1 MPIELNR
8 RFVECK
14 NDGSTDPDL
23 VARFGRTDSTLG
35 WADLLKRR
43 RVVFLAEAGSG
54 KSTEMVAQSRAVPES
69 AGQAFYVTVEDVGR
83 LGLEGALRLSD
94 RERLVAWRKSF
105 QEAWFFID
113 SVDEAKSDGVKLRTV
128 VANLADAISG
138 CERRAHIILSGRY
151 TDWEFRRDLVLVRDA
166 LAVPPHE
173 ELPLA
178 PTPDELV
185 ISVIHR
191 EHLDTPTP
199 PEDVLVVVMTGL
211 DEARVR
217 QFAEGKGIN
226 SVDGLLEQIES
237 GNLWQ
242 FARRPLDLDWL
253 TEFWRAN
260 RRLGSLAEM
269 LRVCIAARLQ
279 ESNTDRTRRDDL
291 AAERAAA
298 GLERVAAALVFG
310 RKDTIAIPDGEIDL
324 TADQSAVDLADV
336 LPDWSPQDR
345 TRLITRAV
353 FDPATYGR
361 ARLHNDNEGVVRGFL
376 AARWLLRLSKGN
388 LSKRHLHDLLFA
400 DTYGVPVIK
409 PSMQETAAWLSLW
422 DDTVAGEV
430 AKRNPSL
437 LLSSG
442 DPQSLPLGARERL
455 LHEVVNRLVSGERLP
470 IIDFDGLRRFARADL
485 APELRRMFK
494 AHAKHD
500 EVEQL
505 LLRIIWAG
513 KIEELADLAED
524 VTLDGARNRYTSI
537 LAGRALMAT
546 GKHKAL
552 VSYAGRVRKHADKQ
566 PATVVWDALGTIFPT
581 TLTIDDALDILS
593 RIDVT
598 DRDGGLGLDYIGPS
612 FVTKIASAADLE
624 TFLRG
629 VLAQLGGSPSAGD
642 REETKREAAYFPMID
657 AAATRLLKLSPSRQ
671 APEPVLDAVARIG
684 DSLRGASHRAQE
696 VRPEL
701 VEELKKTPD
710 RRRLAFWRFAE
721 KLRGHRMLAG
731 REITS
736 IFDMS
741 LVGWPLEMVEE
752 DIDWL
757 LADAQGRTLVAERR
771 LAIDTAM
778 LVWSSLGRPDA
789 LRGLIAQAVEEDA
802 DLKAVFAAWTTSAPK
817 PPELVKSEKE
827 YEALKKRNA
836 LERAAVD
843 RSWTDFVAEIRNDPD
858 KLRKPQPTTQETADS
873 RVYRLWLLLR
883 YASSDRQYALETVA
897 PLEPM
902 IGREAT
908 EAFRAALI
916 AHWRPRRPWLR
927 STRKNGELGQSRD
940 FDSMGIAAITIEAHG
955 NPNWARDLSESDA
968 RRAAEYGTLELS
980 GFPSWL
986 SELATQKPDI
996 IREVLE
1002 RELRAELARPPDAP
1016 SFGVVE
1022 NLANGIDNITELL
1035 APIAIDEIERN
1046 ESMASRPLHLFLC
1059 IALHAKDRER
1069 DRLKAIAAK
1078 RFRLL
1083 ADLDSLTEY
1092 AATLFALDAGA
1103 ATKMLIERLDK
1114 AEINYQAGLVQ
1125 RVLPRVFG
1133 GEFSRGE
1140 VIVGNFPLEE
1150 LERMVRLAYRTIR
1163 TADDIRHVSGEVY
1176 SSTDRDHA
1184 EHARG
1189 AVFERIVTM
1198 PGRAEFDAIVRMQ
1211 SDPDITVP
1219 KAYLEALKI
1228 ERAAIDSET
1237 APWAARDAME
1247 FEIGAETQ
1255 PHTAVD
1261 LQRLALQRLVDMQHD
1276 LVNDEYQQGETLALL
1291 PKESRVQRWL
1301 ADRMTLKQGRSY
1313 SVDREVHVADEKEPD
1328 IRLRC
1333 KPTDATMPIEVK
1345 VAESWT
1351 LEQLEDALVKQ
1362 LCGRYLRAK
1371 NGRHGI
1377 LLLVHQK
1384 HRPRGWQRKKGA
1396 TLTFTEVVAH
1406 LKRMADQI
1414 SGAAVGGPQPE
1425 IATIDVSQFCKN
1437 VGSRAAG
1444 KKAAKASKKTKTKER
1459 PVARAKKTNAARAKK
1474 ANVKK
1479 KPSTGAKVRDNAV
1492 VRSPPRSQKRTGARL
1507 RRRT

>member
-14 NDGSTDPDL
+14 DDGSTDPNL

-69 AGQAFYVTVEDVGR
+69 VGQAFYATVEDVGR
-83 LGLEGALRLSD
+83 LGLEGALRVSD
-94 RERLVAWRKSF
+94 RKRLAAWRKSD
-105 QEAWFFID
+105 QEAWFFVD

-151 TDWEFRRDLVLVRDA
+151 TDWEFRRDLGLVRDA
-166 LAVPPHE
+166 LAMPPDE
-173 ELPLA
+173 ELPSA

-191 EHLDTPTP
+191 ERLDTPTP

-217 QFAEGKGIN
+217 QFAEGKGIDDVN
-226 SVDGLLEQIES
+226 GLLEQIES

-260 RRLGSLAEM
+260 RRLGSLGEM
-269 LRVCIAARLQ
+269 LRVCIAERLQ

-345 TRLITRAV
+345 ARLITRAV

-376 AARWLLRLSKGN
+376 AARWLLRLSKAN

-409 PSMQETAAWLSLW
+409 LSMQETAAWLSLW

-430 AKRNPSL
+430 AKWNPFL

-442 DPQSLPLGARERL
+442 DPQSLPLATRERL
-455 LHEVVNRLVSGERLP
+455 LREVVKRVVSGERVP

-485 APELRRMFK
+485 APEIRRLFK

-524 VTLDGARNRYTSI
+524 VTLDVSRKRYTSI

-546 GKHKAL
+546 GKHEAL
-552 VSYAGRVRKHADKQ
+552 VSYAARVRKHAVKQ
-566 PATVVWDALGTIFPT
+566 PATVVWDALGTIFPSA
-581 TLTIDDALDILS
+581 LTIDDALDILS
-593 RIDVT
+593 RINVT
-598 DRDGGLGLDYIGPS
+598 DRDGGLGLDYIGPKL
-612 FVTKIASAADLE
+612 VPKIASAADLE

-629 VLAQLGGSPSAGD
+629 ALAQLGGSPSAGD
-642 REETKREAAYFPMID
+642 REETKREAAYFPMVS
-657 AAATRLLKLSPSRQ
+657 AAATRLLELSPSTQ
-671 APEPVLDAVARIG
+671 APEPALDAVARIG
-684 DSLRGASHRAQE
+684 DSLRASSHRARE
-696 VRPEL
+696 ARPEL
-701 VEELKKTPD
+701 VAELKKTPD

-741 LVGWPLEMVEE
+741 LVGWPLDMVEE

-757 LADAQGRTLVAERR
+757 LADAQGRTLGSERR

-778 LVWSSLGRPDA
+778 LVWRDLGRPDA
-789 LRGLIAQAVEEDA
+789 LRDRIAQAVGEDA
-802 DLKAVFAAWTTSAPK
+802 DLKAAFAAWTTPAPK

-836 LERAAVD
+836 LERAAHD
-843 RSWTDFVAEIRNDPD
+843 KSWTDFAAEMRNDPD
-858 KLRKPQPTTQETADS
+858 KLRKAQPTTEKTADS
-873 RVYRLWLLLR
+873 RVYHLWRLLR
-883 YASSDRQYALETVA
+883 DASSDRQYALDTVA

-908 EAFRAALI
+908 DAFRAALI
-916 AHWRPRRPWLR
+916 AHWRPWKPWIR
-927 STRKNGELGQSRD
+927 SARKNEELSQRRN

-968 RRAAEYGTLELS
+968 RRAAEYGTLELT
-980 GFPSWL
+980 GFPKWL
-986 SELATQKPDI
+986 SELATHKPDI
-996 IREVLE
+996 VCEVLE
-1002 RELRAELARPPDAP
+1002 RELKAELARPPDAP
-1016 SFGVVE
+1016 SFGVAQ
-1022 NLANGIDNITELL
+1022 NLANGNDNITELL
-1035 APIAIDEIERN
+1035 APVAIDEIERN
-1046 ESMASRPLHLFLC
+1046 ESMASRPLSLLLR
-1059 IALHAKDRER
+1059 IAQHAKDGER

-1078 RFRLL
+1078 RVRLST
-1083 ADLDSLTEY
+1083 DLDSSTQY
-1092 AATLFALDAGA
+1092 AATLFALDARA
-1103 ATKMLIERLDK
+1103 ATKLIIERLDK
-1114 AEINYQAGLVQ
+1114 VEIDDQAALVQ

-1133 GEFSRGE
+1133 GQFSRDE
-1140 VIVGNFPLEE
+1140 VIVENFPLEE
-1150 LERMVRLAYRTIR
+1150 LERLVRLAYRTIR
-1163 TADDIRHVSGEVY
+1163 TAEDIGHVSGEVY
-1176 SSTDRDHA
+1176 SPTDRDDA

-1189 AVFERIVTM
+1189 AVFKRIATM
-1198 PGRAEFDAIVRMQ
+1198 PGRAAFDAIVRMQ
-1211 SDPDITVP
+1211 SDRDITVP
-1219 KAYLEALKI
+1219 KAYLQELKI
-1228 ERAAIDSET
+1228 ERAAIDSEM

-1247 FEIGAETQ
+1247 FETTAETQ

-1261 LQRLALQRLVDMQHD
+1261 LQRLALQRLEDMQHD

-1313 SVDREVHVADEKEPD
+1313 SVDREVHVADEREPD

-1351 LEQLEDALVKQ
+1351 LKQLEDALVMQ
-1362 LCGRYLRAK
+1362 LCGRYLRA
-1371 NGRHGI
+1371 NDGRHGI

-1384 HRPRGWQRKKGA
+1384 HRPRGWSRKKGA
-1396 TLTFTEVVAH
+1396 ALTFTEVVAH
-1406 LKRMADQI
+1406 LKKMAVGI

-1425 IATIDVSQFCKN
+1425 IASIDVSQFRKKAK
-1437 VGSRAAG
+1437 SKATG
-1444 KKAAKASKKTKTKER
+1444 KKSAKAAKKPKTKVVQR
-1459 PVARAKKTNAARAKK
+1459 AVAKAKKTNAARAKK
-1474 ANVKK
+1474 ANAKK
-1479 KPSTGAKVRDNAV
+1479 KTSTRAKVSKKAA
-1492 VRSPPRSQKRTGARL
+1492 VRSPSRPPRK
-1507 RRRT
+1507 RRR